1 MRQSFFHVFHI
12 STKVSKSIIGEDKA
26 LSIKIGKDA
35 NADSVD
41 FILVRGSSA
50 DVDRAVKEILRIVEN
65 AENELIDNS
74 HVSMY
79 CCSIVYYVV
88 TVCSRSSLKS
98 AGTMLVVLL
107 ALMA

>member
-1 MRQSFFHVFHI
+1 MALCGCWKGRNHIERVCRWYLEYFIRSLTSFDR
-12 STKVSKSIIGEDKA
+12 IIGEDKA

-41 FILVRGSSA
+41 VILVRGMSV

-74 HVSMY
+74 HVSVD
-79 CCSIVYYVV
+79 C
-88 TVCSRSSLKS
+88 
-98 AGTMLVVLL
+98 
-107 ALMA
+107 